1 MSTHRTPINSM
12 WPGFA
17 LVGLML
23 LVHGLAFYTS
33 LPVNLLGIFPRT
45 PSGLIGIAAAPLLH
59 QDLIHLLSNAFPLFA
74 LMAFLYYTYPKVATE
89 ALVWLYLAGGFY
101 TWMLGR
107 EAYHIGA
114 SGLVYGVAG
123 FLFFSGFFRRDPQSI
138 VVAGIVTVLYGGLLY
153 GLFPIREGVSWE
165 SHLSGAVIGAQ
176 VAWNFRHVDRPARKQ
191 YSWELEEEPEPVN
204 WISSPV
210 FSATITVN
218 PWLLFQGH
226 YRYRNPEELA
236 ALTEK
241 HALIPQEHGYT
252 IKLPGNTYYLPENS
266 NFS

>member
-1 MSTHRTPINSM
+1 MM
-12 WPGFA
+12 
-17 LVGLML
+17 
-23 LVHGLAFYTS
+23 LVHVLAYYTQ

-45 PSGLIGIAAAPLLH
+45 PSGLIGIIAAPLLH

-74 LMAFLYYTYPKVATE
+74 LMAFLYYTYSKVATE
-89 ALVWLYLAGGFY
+89 AMIWLYLAGGFY

-123 FLFFSGFFRRDPQSI
+123 FLFFSGFFRRDPQSV

-153 GLFPIREGVSWE
+153 GLFPIKEGVSWE

-191 YSWELEEEPEPVN
+191 YSWELEEEAEPIT
-204 WISSPV
+204 WITSPV
-210 FSATITVN
+210 FSTTIRVY
-218 PWLLFQGH
+218 PFELFRNG
-226 YRYRNPEELA
+226 YRYLHPTEIA
-236 ALTEK
+236 ALAEQQ
-241 HALIPQEHGYT
+241 HQSPPLPGYT
-252 IKLPGNTYYLPENS
+252 IQLPGKSYYLPENQT
-266 NFS
+266 FS